1 MKFPADSDQA
11 DALEFIPA
19 KLLRRFVRLETR
31 KWKSD
36 FLPVFGCR
44 EAGTIGLPWKPQ
56 AGSSKVHIVEFV
68 VSRYFD
74 FNACIGRGVKMI
86 LF

>member
-1 MKFPADSDQA
+1 MEFPADSDQA

-36 FLPVFGCR
+36 FLPVFGRR
-44 EAGTIGLPWKPQ
+44 EAGTIGLPRKPQ
-56 AGSSKVHIVEFV
+56 AGSSKVYIVEFFV
-68 VSRYFD
+68 PRYFD
-74 FNACIGRGVKMI
+74 FNACIGRGIKVF